1 MTGANEGIGF
11 RIVERLALEGLTV
24 VLCCRDECRG
34 LHATEELH
42 AKGLKNVIFRRLDI
56 RSPESRSDFIDWINQ
71 TYGGLDIL
79 VSLLEVVDHA
89 YPLTHS

>member
-11 RIVERLALEGLTV
+11 QIVERLALEGLTV
-24 VLCCRDECRG
+24 VLCCRDECRAF
-34 LHATEELH
+34 HATEDLH
-42 AKGLKNVIFRRLDI
+42 AKGLKNVTFRRLDI

-79 VSLLEVVDHA
+79 VSHL
-89 YPLTHS
+89 